1 MSCPEINLD
10 AWSDTLLAPLH
21 QNERYPISATM
32 DLTER
37 CNLNCVH
44 CYINQPSGSKIAHA
58 KELKTD
64 QVKQILDTIADAGC
78 LFLVL
83 TGGDPLLRPDFSE
96 VYIHAR
102 RRGFIIDLLTNATLI
117 TPKIADMLAESRPHS
132 VDVTLYGASEETYE
146 AVTRLPGSF
155 KRLLNGLDLLTERG
169 IRLSLKSIILKTNRH
184 ELPALIDLA
193 KSYDAPFRYDGIIW
207 PRLDGDQ
214 SPYEYQLSPEELL
227 EMDLEYPNRAEEWRE
242 QAQVFKGQMVRKEY
256 IYTCGA
262 GLRSFHVDSHGKMSI
277 CTMARKPAYDLTK
290 IRFEEAWDRLADLRH
305 EKRTLNTP
313 CETCL
318 AGALC
323 AQCPGWSQAV
333 HGDDET
339 PAEFICKLGKLR
351 AEQFSSSILYYEEMR
366 YENQEII

>member
-10 AWSDTLLAPLH
+10 AWSNTLLAPLH

-32 DLTER
+32 DLTVR

-44 CYINQPSGSKIAHA
+44 CYINQPAGSRSARTN
-58 KELKTD
+58 ELKTD

-83 TGGDPLLRPDFSE
+83 TGGDPLLRSDFSE
-96 VYIHAR
+96 IYMHAR
-102 RRGFIIDLLTNATLI
+102 RQGFIIDLLTNATLI
-117 TPKIADMLAESRPHS
+117 TPEIADLLAESRPHS
-132 VDVTLYGASEETYE
+132 VDVTLYGATAETYE
-146 AVTRLPGSF
+146 AVTRVPGSF
-155 KRLLNGLDLLTERG
+155 TRFLRGLNMLVERD
-169 IRLSLKSIILKTNRH
+169 IRLSLKSVILRTNRH
-184 ELPALIDLA
+184 ELSAMLELTE
-193 KSYDAPFRYDGIIW
+193 SFGAPFRYDGIIW

-227 EMDLEYPNRAEEWRE
+227 EMDLEYPNRAVEWRE

-262 GLRSFHVDSHGKMSI
+262 GLRSFHVDSRGKMSI

-290 IRFEEAWDRLADLRH
+290 IRFEEAWERLGNLRH
-305 EKRTLNTP
+305 EKRTLNML

-333 HGDDET
+333 NGDDET
-339 PAEFICKLGKLR
+339 PAEFICKLGRLR
-351 AEQFSSSILYYEEMR
+351 AEQFSSSIHIFEEMR